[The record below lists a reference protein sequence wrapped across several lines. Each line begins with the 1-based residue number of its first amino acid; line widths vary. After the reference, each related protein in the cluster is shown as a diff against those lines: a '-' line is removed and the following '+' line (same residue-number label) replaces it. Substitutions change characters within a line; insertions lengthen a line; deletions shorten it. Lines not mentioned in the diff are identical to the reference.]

1 MFKSILKLKINK
13 DKRNKLIQ
21 MIYEMK
27 IHILKLNI
35 RNKRMKDS
43 LFLKVNRLLYDIV
56 YKKE

>member
-27 IHILKLNI
+27 IHILKLKI
-35 RNKRMKDS
+35 KNKRMKDS